1 MKTIHFAL
9 VGAASLALAACNNSN
24 QDTVPDNAAENYDQ
38 TEQLNDLASDA
49 ANQVEAESLA
59 NQAAQLNES
68 AQDTATENNEA
79 EEMPEEEA
87 VNGM

>member
-24 QDTVPDNAAENYDQ
+24 QDAVPDNAVENYDQ

-59 NQAAQLNES
+59 NQAAQLNDS
-68 AQDTATENNEA
+68 AQDTTENNEA
-79 EEMPEEEA
+79 EEMPDEEA

>member
-24 QDTVPDNAAENYDQ
+24 QDTVPDNAVENYDQ

-68 AQDTATENNEA
+68 AQDTTTENNEA